1 MISLRFLPLRNL
13 LAALGLVFHSK
24 SRKGTDGEGVS
35 SFSALTTELAATI
48 GTGNIVGLA
57 TAMVLGGP
65 GALFWML
72 LSGIIGLS
80 TKLVESTLCVR
91 YRVRDHKGKPV
102 GGPMYVL
109 QNAFPYR
116 RMGRILAILFAIFA
130 VLASFGM
137 GNMTQG
143 NSIAEALAVTF
154 GVDRTVTGLVIGI
167 FTILVILGGIDK
179 IARVTEYLVPCMA
192 VFYLFGTG
200 MVIFT
205 HFHNLPAGIL
215 QILCG
220 AFCPEAMAGGSI
232 GFLCSGRQAMRYGV
246 SRGVFSNEAGL
257 GAAGISAACA
267 DTPDAVRQGYIS
279 MTGVFI
285 DTIVICSLTGLA
297 IASSGMLGQREWML
311 TISIALF
318 AFATIIAW
326 EYQGEK
332 AFEYLAG
339 NSRRTGW
346 YRMCYGML
354 AFFGAIC
361 SLEAVWDF
369 SDICNGLMAVPN
381 LLAVVMLSQEICREI
396 RTYKL

>member
-1 MISLRFLPLRNL
+1 MITEVTGFLQKTDRIVWGPWLIFLLLSCGCYLMISLFFLPLRNL
-13 LAALGLVFHSK
+13 LAALGLVFHPK

-48 GTGNIVGLA
+48 GTGNIVGVA

-116 RMGRILAILFAIFA
+116 RMGRILAVLFAIFA

-257 GAAGISAACA
+257 GAAGISAFQIY
-267 DTPDAVRQGYIS
+267 RR
-279 MTGVFI
+279 
-285 DTIVICSLTGLA
+285 VIA
-297 IASSGMLGQREWML
+297 
-311 TISIALF
+311 
-318 AFATIIAW
+318 
-326 EYQGEK
+326 
-332 AFEYLAG
+332 
-339 NSRRTGW
+339 
-346 YRMCYGML
+346 
-354 AFFGAIC
+354 
-361 SLEAVWDF
+361 
-369 SDICNGLMAVPN
+369 
-381 LLAVVMLSQEICREI
+381 
-396 RTYKL
+396 